1 MNYFHEL
8 VKDWLSS
15 WIGFGGPDVQ
25 AVLEVAAEDGVED
38 VDIYG
43 SGDGAKSHGLIQDAQ
58 QALELWA
65 SYRR

>member
-1 MNYFHEL
+1 MAHHSAPPPAGAAL
-8 VKDWLSS
+8 ARHCAA
-15 WIGFGGPDVQ
+15 G
-25 AVLEVAAEDGVED
+25 AVAAENGVED